1 MKKEIKD
8 QPRNIIAVNYS
19 ELNQSYTNQSS
30 LQLSSEDISMQFGVT
45 SVDEN
50 GEPFIKVENLISMSY
65 EHFEKFVDNCNHA
78 LKGLNEH
85 NAK

>member
-1 MKKEIKD
+1 MANEAEG
-8 QPRNIIAVNYS
+8 QPRNITGMDYS
-19 ELNQSYTNQSS
+19 TINHSYANQSS

-50 GEPFIKVENLISMSY
+50 GEPYIKIENLISMSY
-65 EHFEKFVDNCNHA
+65 NHFEKFVDNCNNA
-78 LKGLNEH
+78 LKSLKEQ